1 MESEVSLSIVLE
13 MLEME
18 KKKAI
23 DNSSSF
29 ATAQEELKKIEEER
43 QKIISGDKEAVNRT
57 LEKHKEHFIKK

>member
-1 MESEVSLSIVLE
+1 MESEVDLSIVLE

-43 QKIISGDKEAVNRT
+43 QKIISGDKEAINKT
-57 LEKHKEHFIKK
+57 LEKYKEHFMKK

>member
-1 MESEVSLSIVLE
+1 MENEVSLSIVLE

-29 ATAQEELKKIEEER
+29 ATAQEELKKIEEQR
-43 QKIISGDKEAVNRT
+43 QKIISGDKEAINKIV
-57 LEKHKEHFIKK
+57 EKYKEQFIKK